1 MMLAASY
8 DNWIGLGVGVL
19 LVALLVVVLIVPER
33 F

>member
-1 MMLAASY
+1 MLAASY

-19 LVALLVVVLIVPER
+19 LVALMVVVLILPER